1 MAAPAAADATTS
13 LRNLMKILI
22 TGGAGYIGSTIASAC
37 IDNGIEPVILDDL
50 STGRREFVGTRHFFE
65 GDISD
70 GRLVDRIFT
79 VHPDIHATIHCAAR
93 IVVPESVE
101 QPIEYYRNNVSKTIE
116 LVAHLR
122 RNGCR
127 RLVFSSSASV
137 YAPGPAGWVDEH
149 SPVAPSSP
157 YARTK
162 AVTEMAL
169 ADFAAA
175 HGLGVLSLRYFNPI
189 GADPRLRS
197 GPQHPDPTHV
207 VGRLMAAYAN
217 DEPFQVTGVAWSTRD
232 GSGIRDYVHVWD
244 LAMAHVAGVLRFDD
258 VAPPG
263 RYETVNIGT
272 GRGTTVRELVSAFEQ
287 EVHRRLRVV
296 DGAARPGDVVG
307 SYARSDKAARLLG
320 WRAELGVR
328 DGLHDAMQWD
338 AVRDQ
343 ILVGRVPTAAGAV

>member
-1 MAAPAAADATTS
+1 
-13 LRNLMKILI
+13 MKILI

-37 IDNGIEPVILDDL
+37 LDNDIKPVILDDL
-50 STGRREFVGTRHFFE
+50 STGRRQFVGNRPFFE

-70 GRLVDRIFT
+70 GRLVDEIFAA
-79 VHPDIHATIHCAAR
+79 HPDIHATIHCAAR

-101 QPIEYYRNNVSKTIE
+101 RPIDYYRNNVSKTIE

-127 RLVFSSSASV
+127 RLLFSSSASI
-137 YAPGPAGWVDEH
+137 YAPGPAGWVNEH

-162 AVTEMAL
+162 AITEMAL
-169 ADFAAA
+169 EDIARA

-207 VGRLMAAYAN
+207 VGRLMAAYAH

-232 GSGIRDYVHVWD
+232 GTGIRDYVHVWD
-244 LAMAHVAGVLRFDD
+244 LARAHIAGVLRLDD

-263 RYETVNIGT
+263 RYEAVNIGT
-272 GRGTTVRELVSAFEQ
+272 GRGTTVRELVAAFEQ
-287 EVHRRLRVV
+287 QVHHRLRVV
-296 DGAARPGDVVG
+296 DSAARPGDVIG
-307 SYARSDKAARLLG
+307 CYARSDKAARLLG

-328 DGLHDAMQWD
+328 EGLRHALQWN
-338 AVRDQ
+338 AVRHR
-343 ILVGRVPTAAGAV
+343 ILAEQLPAAAGAL